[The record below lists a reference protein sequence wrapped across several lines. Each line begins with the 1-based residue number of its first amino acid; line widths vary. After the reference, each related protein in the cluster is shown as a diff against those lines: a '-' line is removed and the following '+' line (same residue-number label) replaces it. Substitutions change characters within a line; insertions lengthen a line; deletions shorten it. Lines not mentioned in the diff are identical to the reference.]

1 MALTTVDT
9 NNKLVKYR
17 RQLWREFVRENMF
30 SPYMGTSMN
39 AIIRTTEEMA
49 DGGDQLNIPV
59 VTRLKGRGV
68 GSGTL
73 VGNEENIDNYGM
85 RLRIGWAR
93 HAVVTKKSES
103 RKESAD
109 IFGAAK
115 PLLSDWG
122 KQRQRDD
129 IIEALMSIPS
139 ETLSSNDDTTVNGI
153 LYEAA
158 TAAERNTWNASNS
171 DRVLYGNAVGNYN
184 ATHATALG
192 TIDTTNDR
200 FVKGSLSLLKRRASQ
215 ADPAITPFTLD
226 DGYQHYVAFA
236 GSNTFRDL
244 AASLETINMSARA
257 REGRGMDNNPL
268 FQDGDLLYNGV
279 IVREVPEISSY
290 VTNVWT
296 SLTTAGD
303 TSSRV
308 EPVFLCG
315 QQSLV
320 VGWGQRPRDTYR
332 KEDDYDFIKGV
343 GVEMAYGIAKMF
355 KKHPMSGTAL
365 KQLGV
370 VTGFFSAPLDA

>member
-1 MALTTVDT
+1 MAMTTVDT

-17 RQLWREFVRENMF
+17 RQLWREFVRENLF
-30 SPYMGTSMN
+30 SPYMGTSLN
-39 AIIRTTEEMA
+39 SIIRTTEEMA
-49 DGGDQLNIPV
+49 DGGDQLNIPI
-59 VTRLKGRGV
+59 VTRLKGAGV
-68 GSGTL
+68 GSSTL

-93 HAVVTKKSES
+93 HAVVTKKSEQ
-103 RKESAD
+103 RKEAAD
-109 IFGAAK
+109 IFGTAK

-122 KQRQRDD
+122 LQRQRDD
-129 IIEALMSIPS
+129 IIAALMSLPT
-139 ETLSSNDDTTVNGI
+139 ETMSTDDDTTVNGI
-153 LYEAA
+153 LYENAPAA
-158 TAAERNTWNASNS
+158 QKNTFNANNS
-171 DRVLYGNAVGNYN
+171 DRLLFGNAVGNYN

-200 FVKGSLSLLKRRASQ
+200 FVKGSVSLLKRRASQ
-215 ADPAITPFTLD
+215 ADPGIRPFSTS

-244 AASLETINMSARA
+244 AASLETINSAARP

-279 IVREVPEISSY
+279 IIREVPEISSY

-315 QQSLV
+315 QQAV
-320 VGWGQRPRDTYR
+320 VLGWGQRPRDTYR

-343 GVEMAYGIAKMF
+343 GVEMAYGVSKLF
-355 KKHPMSGTAL
+355 KKHPTSGTVL